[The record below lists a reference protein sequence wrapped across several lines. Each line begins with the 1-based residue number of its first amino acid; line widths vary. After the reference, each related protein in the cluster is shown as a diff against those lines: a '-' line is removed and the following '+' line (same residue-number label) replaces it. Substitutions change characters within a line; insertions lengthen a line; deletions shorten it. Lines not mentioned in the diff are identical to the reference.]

1 MVENSGAA
9 SVYPWPYLFFVVTAP
24 ENTTW
29 QLGLL
34 HMDRLGISH
43 ALLPI
48 SEGQKWMPENQ
59 GASTMMIKKIDH
71 YKPREKITQKRFQD
85 YQVSYIF
92 LILMT
97 SRLRINK
104 INTAKIKGTKDNHKK
119 QLFSVMNHAS
129 CLHGTGF
136 SI

>member
-1 MVENSGAA
+1 MVEYSGAA
-9 SVYPWPYLFFVVTAP
+9 SVYPWPYLFFVVATP

-34 HMDRLGISH
+34 HMDRLGIPH

-71 YKPREKITQKRFQD
+71 YKP
-85 YQVSYIF
+85 
-92 LILMT
+92 

-136 SI
+136 SIELSYGK